1 MKKIYLCL
9 MTVTVFSFNNIV
21 FAADSCSLNHDKAI
35 NAINE
40 AIVYMENHK
49 EAYAK
54 SGELLKKLRTKPND
68 PMAKEWLK
76 EVQENNKITAPERLN
91 PMPKI
96 KAAFTSCKNNIKQSD
111 ALRQKLTEF
120 TNKMSQATDV
130 KMNINFD

>member
-1 MKKIYLCL
+1 MKKMYLFL
-9 MTVTVFSFNNIV
+9 MIFTAFSFNNIV

-40 AIVYMENHK
+40 AIIYMQNHK

-91 PMPKI
+91 PMPNI
-96 KAAFTSCKNNIKQSD
+96 KAAFTSCKNNIKQRD
-111 ALRQKLTEF
+111 ALRQKLTEW
-120 TNKMSQATDV
+120 TNKMSQATGI
-130 KMNINFD
+130 KMNVRFH